1 MKLVTF
7 EYGNKRKIGKLENNE
22 VHEILNYDGML
33 DLINENDLS
42 NLKLSEESYD
52 LDEIK
57 LLSPIPNPRR
67 NVICLGKNYIDH
79 AVELKGKISADV
91 FIPERPIYFSKFV
104 DEAIGTNGDV
114 LSYFDK
120 FDTFDYEVELAIIIG
135 KKGKNINA
143 EDAKDY
149 IFGYS
154 VGNDFSM
161 RELQKEHYQW
171 VKGKSLDTHTVIG
184 PSIITADEIPY
195 PPVLDIKSYVNDE
208 LRQSSS
214 TENLIFNIDYIISDF
229 SKSTTLL
236 PGDIILTGT
245 PAGVG
250 MGFTPS
256 KYLRPGDV
264 AKCEIEKIGELVNYI
279 K

>member
-7 EYGNKRKIGKLENNE
+7 EYDSKRKIGKHENNE
-22 VHEILNYDGML
+22 VYEILNFDGML
-33 DLINENDLS
+33 DLIYKNDLS
-42 NLKLSEESYD
+42 SLKFSEKSYN

-91 FIPERPIYFSKFV
+91 FIPECPIYFSKFV

-114 LSYFDK
+114 LSYFDR
-120 FDTFDYEVELAIIIG
+120 FDTFDYEVELAIVIG
-135 KKGKNINA
+135 KKGKNVKV
-143 EDAKDY
+143 EDVKNY

-161 RELQKEHYQW
+161 RELQKNHYQW

-184 PSIITADEIPY
+184 PSIVTVDEINY

-214 TENLIFNIDYIISDF
+214 TRNLIFDIGHIISNF
-229 SKSTTLL
+229 SKNTTLL

-264 AKCEIEKIGELVNYI
+264 TKCEIEKIGELVNYI